1 MKKKNKLYTANKW
14 NKPLFAQGIDR
25 EHQNVFDGF
34 FSSTLDTSLSEPGLL
49 SGNSSGLDYHVPQL
63 FKPNVTMPTD
73 WSDGLQSKLAVQNS
87 QNLVNGFGTEA
98 AKNNPF
104 SSFKGSAGNKAAVG
118 QALTGIGLEMTGLIG
133 RSEKNPRG
141 LYDAMDPVHYLA
153 GGRESAVGNGLS
165 DAGVGLFKTSAM
177 SGNGLGMLAGAGL
190 KVIGGLTNAAFGVKW
205 NKDTIKG
212 IENHTNA
219 MRTNAEGVTG
229 ATTSDDFL
237 SRTANLSTAGLN
249 FNKGDIGKDGWFTN
263 KVGKKY
269 NALKSAQAAAQAYA
283 SHALTTG
290 AKNVDSNLDDSV
302 FTNFAAFGGPL
313 SITDN
318 NNNMGAID
326 YNFMSD
332 YLTSKNKS
340 AEAKNKIPTNIFG
353 SLASTPLFA
362 LGGGI
367 HIKKSHRG
375 LFTKEAKEHGMGV
388 QEFASHVLANK
399 DKYSPE
405 VVKRANFARNA
416 TKFALGGD
424 MQTNG
429 SDFSDGLQVIS
440 AGGSHESNPYDG
452 VQLGTD
458 SQGKPNLVEEGE
470 TIFDDYVF
478 SKRIKAD
485 NQTKKKFHVG
495 KNADISYADL
505 SKKLEKES
513 AERPNDAISQAGL
526 EKQMHDLADEQ
537 ERQKSEMQSKKAQEV
552 FASLPP
558 EQQRAIMQQVAME
571 EQQAQQ
577 QQMEQPTDEV
587 PQQAEQ
593 QSINEQMMQQ
603 PVEQPIAEEPQMN
616 ACGGKINKYDKGG
629 DMKKKIYN
637 ALGLYTDSDFNK
649 WAADKKVD
657 KITDWE
663 NILKNKQFIEALN
676 DANPVIADAI
686 TNGYDFGNYTP
697 SVNKR
702 YDLSGF
708 SKVLDDYKTS
718 KVPGN
723 TNGNY
728 AIDKN
733 FNYGKHKNIKELETD
748 PNYKAYTDYML
759 GVIDRAKGIRYKPNS
774 DDYSYKNIEWEDP
787 NKKLSEDDY
796 NALLTL
802 ADTANGTSINPN
814 GTPVALFSDS
824 DGYTSL
830 ADNAGDIFKKL
841 RYDGKA
847 GRFHLTPTLT
857 DRSNQVINKV
867 VNDDGSIEEIY
878 GNVPKDWTRTGN
890 YSWQDDKSDYTYNYY
905 KRPVVSTDGTDNN
918 GDNQEEITPRHKN
931 EKLRY
936 AGLFGPLVGLGMQAM
951 GIGKPDY
958 SRMDAAVEAASGSP
972 ALASYKTIGNYL
984 TYNPMDIWYE
994 KNRMDAN
1001 SRATDRAI
1009 LNNAS
1014 PIGTKMAGLLAN
1026 GYNSLIADGDL
1037 YRKALEYNDAK
1048 RQKVAEFN
1056 RGTDMYNADAF
1067 TKTSATNAE
1076 IANRQRQFRAQM
1088 QMDAARQRMAADAAW
1103 NQGIYGNVSGLF
1115 KGISDLGRENAQ
1127 HNMIADMAADG
1138 IFGVMTPKSNTGKR
1152 VVTTKKS
1159 CGGKIKR
1166 KRGLTV

>member
-14 NKPLFAQGIDR
+14 NQPLFAQGIDR
-25 EHQNVFDGF
+25 EHQNIFD
-34 FSSTLDTSLSEPGLL
+34 GLL
-49 SGNSSGLDYHVPQL
+49 SSSIQSIGTTSVLGNPTKIDLGKIGAMKTPSQGL
-63 FKPNVTMPTD
+63 
-73 WSDGLQSKLAVQNS
+73 GL
-87 QNLVNGFGTEA
+87 
-98 AKNNPF
+98 
-104 SSFKGSAGNKAAVG
+104 
-118 QALTGIGLEMTGLIG
+118 GIGNIAKSGIG
-133 RSEKNPRG
+133 
-141 LYDAMDPVHYLA
+141 AI
-153 GGRESAVGNGLS
+153 GGTVGAVGNKLISGGLS
-165 DAGVGLFKTSAM
+165 SGVG
-177 SGNGLGMLAGAGL
+177 NGIAN
-190 KVIGGLTNAAFGVKW
+190 IGGTVGGAISTINPVVGGIVSAASGIIGGGVNALFGTKVNQAKLNAANEGTNYLNSFNSNASSFDGIQGPNAVA
-205 NKDTIKG
+205 NVQSAYKG
-212 IENHTNA
+212 GLFRKGKARRQNA
-219 MRTNAEGVTG
+219 ALRAE
-229 ATTSDDFL
+229 
-237 SRTANLSTAGLN
+237 R
-249 FNKGDIGKDGWFTN
+249 
-263 KVGKKY
+263 
-269 NALKSAQAAAQAYA
+269 AQAESWANR
-283 SHALTTG
+283 S
-290 AKNVDSNLDDSV
+290 VDNNINNIADTQMDNLLA
-302 FTNFAAFGGPL
+302 NYAAFGGLLGGLP
-313 SITDN
+313 SQGT
-318 NNNMGAID
+318 GAID
-326 YNFMSD
+326 YSFISD
-332 YLTSKNKS
+332 YLVAKNKS
-340 AEAKNKIPTNIFG
+340 AEAKNKISTNVFG
-353 SLASTPLFA
+353 NLPVTPFSTFA

-375 LFTKEAKEHGMGV
+375 LFTKEAKEHGMEV

-416 TKFALGGD
+416 AEFALGGD

-429 SDFSDGLQVIS
+429 SDFSNGLMHID
-440 AGGSHESNPYDG
+440 AGLNHEENPYDG

-458 SQGKPNLVEEGE
+458 AQGKPNLVEEGE

-485 NQTKKKFHVG
+485 AQTKKRFHVG

-537 ERQKSEMQSKKAQEV
+537 ERQKTEMQTKEAQEV

-558 EQQRAIMQQVAME
+558 DQQRAIMQQVAME

-577 QQMEQPTDEV
+577 QQMEQPTEKA

-593 QSINEQMMQQ
+593 
-603 PVEQPIAEEPQMN
+603 PVTEKPQMN

-629 DMKKKIYN
+629 DMKQKFYN
-637 ALGLYTDSDFNK
+637 LLSPYVDGGIHTDSDFDK
-649 WAADKKVD
+649 WLLAQKLDR
-657 KITDWE
+657 ITDWD
-663 NILKNKQFIEALN
+663 NILSNKAFMNAVSAQNPALG
-676 DANPVIADAI
+676 DAI
-686 TNGYDFGNYTP
+686 SKGYDFGTYVPKANNKLTFDFTHGGWGKEDYDAWDGSTDAAWKEAVKKGLVKKGMNSEEIGKALSQTDAYRRGSDWLKADESNRLNYLQQILNSQDAP
-697 SVNKR
+697 QAARDYAAKYVDANGWLKDAKR
-702 YDLSGF
+702 
-708 SKVLDDYKTS
+708 DYQT
-718 KVPGN
+718 
-723 TNGNY
+723 
-728 AIDKN
+728 I
-733 FNYGKHKNIKELETD
+733 F
-748 PNYKAYTDYML
+748 
-759 GVIDRAKGIRYKPNS
+759 
-774 DDYSYKNIEWEDP
+774 EDP
-787 NKKLSEDDY
+787 N
-796 NALLTL
+796 
-802 ADTANGTSINPN
+802 GTGVRNTHPGTYWKTPN
-814 GTPVALFSDS
+814 E
-824 DGYTSL
+824 
-830 ADNAGDIFKKL
+830 IL
-841 RYDGKA
+841 RGKQT
-847 GRFHLTPTLT
+847 G
-857 DRSNQVINKV
+857 NYV

-878 GNVPKDWTRTGN
+878 GNVPKDWTSAGN

-905 KRPVVSTDGTDNN
+905 KRPVASTNATDNN
-918 GDNQEEITPRHKN
+918 GDDQEEIVPKHKN

-951 GIGKPDY
+951 GIGKPNY
-958 SRMDAAVEAASGSP
+958 SRMDAAVEAASGAP
-972 ALASYKTIGNYL
+972 ALASYKPIGNYL

-994 KNRMDAN
+994 QNRLDAN

-1014 PIGTKMAGLLAN
+1014 PIGTKMVGLLAN
-1026 GYNSLIADGDL
+1026 GYNSQIADGDL

-1076 IANRQRQFRAQM
+1076 IANRQRQFIAQM

-1166 KRGLTV
+1166 KRGLTF

>member
-14 NKPLFAQGIDR
+14 NQPLFAQGIDR
-25 EHQNVFDGF
+25 VHQNVFDG
-34 FSSTLDTSLSEPGLL
+34 LL
-49 SGNSSGLDYHVPQL
+49 SSSIQNIGTTSVLGNPTKIDVGKIKAMPTPSQGLGLGIGNIAKSGIGAVGGAVGTIGNKLISGGLSSGAGNAISNIGGTIGSAVSAINPVVGGIVSAASGIIGGGVNAL
-63 FKPNVTMPTD
+63 FGMKTDQKKLNAANEGTNYLNNFTSNASSFDGIQGPNAV
-73 WSDGLQSKLAVQNS
+73 ANVQN
-87 QNLVNGFGTEA
+87 A
-98 AKNNPF
+98 Y
-104 SSFKGSAGNKAAVG
+104 KG
-118 QALTGIGLEMTGLIG
+118 
-133 RSEKNPRG
+133 
-141 LYDAMDPVHYLA
+141 
-153 GGRESAVGNGLS
+153 
-165 DAGVGLFKTSAM
+165 GLFRKGKARR
-177 SGNGLGMLAGAGL
+177 
-190 KVIGGLTNAAFGVKW
+190 KNAALRADRTLAESWANRSVD
-205 NKDTIKG
+205 NNIDNIADTQMD
-212 IENHTNA
+212 N
-219 MRTNAEGVTG
+219 
-229 ATTSDDFL
+229 L
-237 SRTANLSTAGLN
+237 LAN
-249 FNKGDIGKDGWFTN
+249 
-263 KVGKKY
+263 Y
-269 NALKSAQAAAQAYA
+269 
-283 SHALTTG
+283 
-290 AKNVDSNLDDSV
+290 
-302 FTNFAAFGGPL
+302 AAFGGPL
-313 SITDN
+313 GGLPSLGT
-318 NNNMGAID
+318 GAID
-326 YNFMSD
+326 YGFMSD
-332 YLTSKNKS
+332 YLVAKNKS
-340 AEAKNKIPTNIFG
+340 AEAKNKISTNVFG
-353 SLASTPLFA
+353 NLPVTPLSTFA

-375 LFTKEAKEHGMGV
+375 LFTKEAKEYGMGV

-429 SDFSDGLQVIS
+429 SDFSNGLLHID
-440 AGGSHESNPYDG
+440 AGGSHESSPYDG
-452 VQLGTD
+452 VQLGID
-458 SQGKPNLVEEGE
+458 AQGKPNLVEEGE

-485 NQTKKKFHVG
+485 AQTKKKFHVG
-495 KNADISYADL
+495 KNANISYADL

-593 QSINEQMMQQ
+593 QSANEQMMQQ
-603 PVEQPIAEEPQMN
+603 PVEQPIEEEPQVN

-629 DMKKKIYN
+629 DMKKKIYS
-637 ALGLYTDSDFNK
+637 ALGLHTDSDFDK
-649 WAADKKVD
+649 WAYDKKVD
-657 KITDWE
+657 SITDWE
-663 NILKNKQFIEALN
+663 NILKNKQFMDALSGV
-676 DANPVIADAI
+676 NPVLSDAI
-686 TNGYDFGNYTP
+686 SRGYDFGTYVPKTNNELTFDFTHGGWGKEDYDAWNGSTDAAWKEAVKKGLVKKGMNSEEIGKALSQTDAYRRGSDWLKANENNRLLYLQQILNSQDAP
-697 SVNKR
+697 LAARDYAAKYVNANGWVKDAKR
-702 YDLSGF
+702 
-708 SKVLDDYKTS
+708 DYQT
-718 KVPGN
+718 
-723 TNGNY
+723 
-728 AIDKN
+728 I
-733 FNYGKHKNIKELETD
+733 F
-748 PNYKAYTDYML
+748 
-759 GVIDRAKGIRYKPNS
+759 
-774 DDYSYKNIEWEDP
+774 EDP
-787 NKKLSEDDY
+787 N
-796 NALLTL
+796 
-802 ADTANGTSINPN
+802 GTGVRNTHPGTYWKTPN
-814 GTPVALFSDS
+814 E
-824 DGYTSL
+824 
-830 ADNAGDIFKKL
+830 IL
-841 RYDGKA
+841 RSKQTGNY
-847 GRFHLTPTLT
+847 
-857 DRSNQVINKV
+857 V

-878 GNVPKDWTRTGN
+878 GNVPKDWTSAGN

-905 KRPVVSTDGTDNN
+905 KRPIASTNTTDGNESN
-918 GDNQEEITPRHKN
+918 LEEIVPKHKN

-958 SRMDAAVEAASGSP
+958 SRMDVAVEAASGAP
-972 ALASYKTIGNYL
+972 ALASYKPIGNYL

-994 KNRMDAN
+994 QNRMDAN

-1026 GYNSLIADGDL
+1026 GYNSQIADGDL

-1127 HNMIADMAADG
+1127 HNMIADMTADG

-1166 KRGLTV
+1166 KRGLTF

>member
-14 NKPLFAQGIDR
+14 NQPLFVDNVFAAGGGIDIKGIGGSILNNPAKIDLGKIGTMKTPS
-25 EHQNVFDGF
+25 Q
-34 FSSTLDTSLSEPGLL
+34 GLEL
-49 SGNSSGLDYHVPQL
+49 GIKNI
-63 FKPNVTMPTD
+63 
-73 WSDGLQSKLAVQNS
+73 
-87 QNLVNGFGTEA
+87 
-98 AKNNPF
+98 AKN
-104 SSFKGSAGNKAAVG
+104 
-118 QALTGIGLEMTGLIG
+118 GIGAIGGTVGTIGNNLISGGLNSG
-133 RSEKNPRG
+133 
-141 LYDAMDPVHYLA
+141 
-153 GGRESAVGNGLS
+153 VGNGIANIGGTIGS
-165 DAGVGLFKTSAM
+165 AVSTINPVVGGIVSAASGIIGGGVNALFGTKVNKAKLNAANEGTNYLNSFNSNASSFGEIQGPNAVAKVQNAYKGGLFRKGKARR
-177 SGNGLGMLAGAGL
+177 
-190 KVIGGLTNAAFGVKW
+190 KNAALRAERATAESWANRSVD
-205 NKDTIKG
+205 NNIDNIADTQMD
-212 IENHTNA
+212 N
-219 MRTNAEGVTG
+219 
-229 ATTSDDFL
+229 L
-237 SRTANLSTAGLN
+237 LAN
-249 FNKGDIGKDGWFTN
+249 
-263 KVGKKY
+263 Y
-269 NALKSAQAAAQAYA
+269 
-283 SHALTTG
+283 
-290 AKNVDSNLDDSV
+290 
-302 FTNFAAFGGPL
+302 AAFGGPL
-313 SITDN
+313 GGLPSLGT
-318 NNNMGAID
+318 GAID
-326 YNFMSD
+326 YGFMSD
-332 YLTSKNKS
+332 YLVAKNKS
-340 AEAKNKIPTNIFG
+340 AEAKNKISTNIFG
-353 SLASTPLFA
+353 NLPVTPLSTFA

-429 SDFSDGLQVIS
+429 SDFSNGLMHID
-440 AGGSHESNPYDG
+440 AGGSHESSPHDG
-452 VQLGTD
+452 VQLGID
-458 SQGKPNLVEEGE
+458 AKGKPNLVEEGE

-485 NQTKKKFHVG
+485 AQTKKKFHIG

-571 EQQAQQ
+571 EQQAKQQ
-577 QQMEQPTDEV
+577 SAEQPVEQQEV
-587 PQQAEQ
+587 NPQQEEQ
-593 QSINEQMMQQ
+593 QSVNEQMMQQ

-637 ALGLYTDSDFNK
+637 ALGLYTDSDFDK
-649 WAADKKVD
+649 WAYDKKVD
-657 KITDWE
+657 RITDWE
-663 NILKNKQFIEALN
+663 NILNNKQFMDALN
-676 DANPVIADAI
+676 SVNPVLSDAI
-686 TNGYDFGNYTP
+686 SRGYDFGTYVPKTNNKLTFDFTHGGWGKEDYDAWNGSTDAAWKEAVKKGLVEKGMNSEEIGKALSQTDAYKRGSDWLKADENNRLFYLQQILNSQDAP
-697 SVNKR
+697 QAARDYAAKYVNANGWVKDAKR
-702 YDLSGF
+702 
-708 SKVLDDYKTS
+708 DYQT
-718 KVPGN
+718 
-723 TNGNY
+723 
-728 AIDKN
+728 I
-733 FNYGKHKNIKELETD
+733 F
-748 PNYKAYTDYML
+748 
-759 GVIDRAKGIRYKPNS
+759 
-774 DDYSYKNIEWEDP
+774 EDP
-787 NKKLSEDDY
+787 N
-796 NALLTL
+796 
-802 ADTANGTSINPN
+802 GTGVRNTHPGTYWKTPN
-814 GTPVALFSDS
+814 E
-824 DGYTSL
+824 
-830 ADNAGDIFKKL
+830 IL
-841 RYDGKA
+841 RDKQTGNY
-847 GRFHLTPTLT
+847 
-857 DRSNQVINKV
+857 V

-878 GNVPKDWTRTGN
+878 GNVPKDWTSAGN
-890 YSWQDDKSDYTYNYY
+890 YSWQDAKSDYTYNYY
-905 KRPVVSTDGTDNN
+905 KRPIASTNDTDDN
-918 GDNQEEITPRHKN
+918 GSNKEEIVPKHKN

-958 SRMDAAVEAASGSP
+958 SRMDAAVETASGSP
-972 ALASYKTIGNYL
+972 ALASYKPIGNYL

-994 KNRMDAN
+994 QNRMDAN

-1026 GYNSLIADGDL
+1026 GYNSQIADGDL

-1048 RQKVAEFN
+1048 RQKVTEFN

-1166 KRGLTV
+1166 KRGLTF

>member
-1 MKKKNKLYTANKW
+1 MKKKNKLYIVNKW
-14 NKPLFAQGIDR
+14 NQPLFAQGIDR
-25 EHQNVFDGF
+25 EHQNIFDGM
-34 FSSTLDTSLSEPGLL
+34 FSSTLNTPLSNQGLL
-49 SGNSSGLDYHVPQL
+49 SGNSSGLNYQVPQL
-63 FKPNVTMPTD
+63 SQPNISMPTD
-73 WSDGLQSKLAVQNS
+73 WSNTAQRNAAVTNSK
-87 QNLVNGFGTEA
+87 NLVNGFGAEA

-104 SSFKGSAGNKAAVG
+104 KQFVKPNLSSLAK
-118 QALTGIGLEMTGLIG
+118 TGIGVGGSIVGALGNKLISGGLSSGAGNAISSIG
-133 RSEKNPRG
+133 G
-141 LYDAMDPVHYLA
+141 TV
-153 GGRESAVGNGLS
+153 GGALSAVNPVVGGIVSAASGIIGGGINALFGTKTDQKKLNAANEGTNYLNS
-165 DAGVGLFKTSAM
+165 FISNASSFDEIQGPNTVANVQNAYKGGLFRKGKTRR
-177 SGNGLGMLAGAGL
+177 
-190 KVIGGLTNAAFGVKW
+190 KNAALRAERAEAESWANRSV
-205 NKDTIKG
+205 NNNINNIADTQMD
-212 IENHTNA
+212 N
-219 MRTNAEGVTG
+219 
-229 ATTSDDFL
+229 L
-237 SRTANLSTAGLN
+237 LAN
-249 FNKGDIGKDGWFTN
+249 
-263 KVGKKY
+263 Y
-269 NALKSAQAAAQAYA
+269 
-283 SHALTTG
+283 
-290 AKNVDSNLDDSV
+290 
-302 FTNFAAFGGPL
+302 AAFGGPL
-313 SITDN
+313 GGLPSQDT
-318 NNNMGAID
+318 GAID
-326 YNFMSD
+326 YGFMSD
-332 YLTSKNKS
+332 YLVAKNKS
-340 AEAKNKIPTNIFG
+340 AEAKNKISTNVFG
-353 SLASTPLFA
+353 NLPITPLSTFA
-362 LGGGI
+362 LGGDI
-367 HIKKSHRG
+367 HIKESHRG

-429 SDFSDGLQVIS
+429 SDFSNGLLHID
-440 AGGSHESNPYDG
+440 AGGSHESSPYDG
-452 VQLGTD
+452 VQLGID
-458 SQGKPNLVEEGE
+458 AQGKPNLVEEGE

-485 NQTKKKFHVG
+485 AQTKKKFHVG
-495 KNADISYADL
+495 KNTDISYADL

-513 AERPNDAISQAGL
+513 AERPNDAISQTGL

-552 FASLPP
+552 FSSLPP

-571 EQQAQQ
+571 EQQEQQ
-577 QQMEQPTDEV
+577 QQMEQPTEEI

-593 QSINEQMMQQ
+593 QSANEQMMQQ
-603 PVEQPIAEEPQMN
+603 PVEQPIVEEPQMN

-629 DMKKKIYN
+629 DMKKKLYN
-637 ALGLYTDSDFNK
+637 ALGLYTDSDFDK
-649 WAADKKVD
+649 WAVDKKVD

-663 NILKNKQFIEALN
+663 NILKNKQFIDALN
-676 DANPVIADAI
+676 GVNPAIADAI
-686 TNGYDFGNYTP
+686 TNGYDFGNYIP

-708 SKVLDDYKTS
+708 SKVLDDYKAS

-759 GVIDRAKGIRYKPNS
+759 GVIDRAKGIRYKSNS

-824 DGYTSL
+824 DGYISL
-830 ADNAGDIFKKL
+830 VDNAGDIFKKL

-878 GNVPKDWTRTGN
+878 GNAPKDWTRTGN

-905 KRPVVSTDGTDNN
+905 KRPIASTNGTDNN
-918 GDNQEEITPRHKN
+918 EDNQEEITPKHKN

-972 ALASYKTIGNYL
+972 ALASYKPIGNYL
-984 TYNPMDIWYE
+984 TYTPMDIWYE
-994 KNRMDAN
+994 QNRMDAN

-1026 GYNSLIADGDL
+1026 GYNSQIADGDL

-1159 CGGKIKR
+1159 CGGKIKK
-1166 KRGLTV
+1166 KRGLTF

>member
-14 NKPLFAQGIDR
+14 NQPLFAQGIDR
-25 EHQNVFDGF
+25 EHQNIFD
-34 FSSTLDTSLSEPGLL
+34 GLL
-49 SGNSSGLDYHVPQL
+49 SSNMQNIGTTSVLGNPTKIDLGAISSMKLPSQSLGLG
-63 FKPNVTMPTD
+63 K
-73 WSDGLQSKLAVQNS
+73 KLI
-87 QNLVNGFGTEA
+87 LG
-98 AKNNPF
+98 AKDVAK
-104 SSFKGSAGNKAAVG
+104 SGAGAIGGVVGSIGNKAISG
-118 QALTGIGLEMTGLIG
+118 
-133 RSEKNPRG
+133 
-141 LYDAMDPVHYLA
+141 
-153 GGRESAVGNGLS
+153 GLS
-165 DAGVGLFKTSAM
+165 SGAGNVISNVGGTLGSAISTINPVVGGIVSAASGIIGGGVNALFGTKVNQAKLNAANESTNYLNSFKSNASSFDEIQGPNAVAKVQNAYKGGLFRKGKARRQ
-177 SGNGLGMLAGAGL
+177 
-190 KVIGGLTNAAFGVKW
+190 NAALRAERAQSVSW
-205 NKDTIKG
+205 ANRSVNNNINNIADTQMD
-212 IENHTNA
+212 N
-219 MRTNAEGVTG
+219 
-229 ATTSDDFL
+229 L
-237 SRTANLSTAGLN
+237 LAN
-249 FNKGDIGKDGWFTN
+249 
-263 KVGKKY
+263 Y
-269 NALKSAQAAAQAYA
+269 
-283 SHALTTG
+283 
-290 AKNVDSNLDDSV
+290 
-302 FTNFAAFGGPL
+302 AAFGGPL
-313 SITDN
+313 GGLPSQGT
-318 NNNMGAID
+318 GAID

-332 YLTSKNKS
+332 YLVAKNKS
-340 AEAKNKIPTNIFG
+340 AEAKNKISTNVFG
-353 SLASTPLFA
+353 NLPVTPLSTFA

-405 VVKRANFARNA
+405 VVKRANFARNS

-429 SDFSDGLQVIS
+429 SDFSNGLMHID
-440 AGGSHESNPYDG
+440 AGLSHEENPYDG

-485 NQTKKKFHVG
+485 AQTKKRFHVG

-513 AERPNDAISQAGL
+513 TERPNDAISQAGL

-537 ERQKSEMQSKKAQEV
+537 ERQKSEMQAKEAQEV

-558 EQQRAIMQQVAME
+558 DQQRAIMQQIAME

-577 QQMEQPTDEV
+577 QQMEQPTEEV

-593 QSINEQMMQQ
+593 QITNEQMVQQ
-603 PVEQPIAEEPQMN
+603 PVEQTTEEPQMN

-629 DMKKKIYN
+629 DMKQKFYN
-637 ALGLYTDSDFNK
+637 LLSPYVDGGIHTDSDFDK
-649 WAADKKVD
+649 WLLAQKLDR
-657 KITDWE
+657 ITDWD
-663 NILKNKQFIEALN
+663 NILSNKAFMDAVSAQNPALG
-676 DANPVIADAI
+676 DAI
-686 TNGYDFGNYTP
+686 SKGYDFGTYIP
-697 SVNKR
+697 SVNKK

-708 SKVLDDYKTS
+708 SRVLDDYKAS

-733 FNYGKHKNIKELETD
+733 FNYGKHKNIKELEAD

-759 GVIDRAKGIRYKPNS
+759 GVIDRAKGIRYKSNS
-774 DDYSYKNIEWEDP
+774 DDYSYKNIKWEDP

-802 ADTANGTSINPN
+802 ADTANGTSVNPD
-814 GTPVALFSDS
+814 GTPVALFNVSD
-824 DGYTSL
+824 DYTSL
-830 ADNAGDIFKKL
+830 VDNAGDIFKKL

-857 DRSNQVINKV
+857 DRRKQVINKV
-867 VNDDGSIEEIY
+867 VDAN
-878 GNVPKDWTRTGN
+878 GNVETIIGDVPKDWTSAGN

-905 KRPVVSTDGTDNN
+905 KRPVISTDGTDNN
-918 GDNQEEITPRHKN
+918 GDNQEEIVPKHKN

-936 AGLFGPLVGLGMQAM
+936 AGLLGPLVGLGMQAM
-951 GIGKPDY
+951 GIGKPNY
-958 SRMDAAVEAASGSP
+958 SRMDAAVEAASGAP
-972 ALASYKTIGNYL
+972 ALASYKPIGNYL

-994 KNRMDAN
+994 QNRMDAN

-1009 LNNAS
+1009 LNNTS

-1026 GYNSLIADGDL
+1026 GYNSQIADGDL
-1037 YRKALEYNDAK
+1037 YRKALEYNDVK

-1103 NQGIYGNVSGLF
+1103 NQGIYGNVSSLF

-1138 IFGVMTPKSNTGKR
+1138 IFGVMTPKSNTGRK

-1166 KRGLTV
+1166 KRGLTF

>member
-14 NKPLFAQGIDR
+14 NQPLFAQGVDR
-25 EHQNVFDGF
+25 EHQNIFD
-34 FSSTLDTSLSEPGLL
+34 GLL
-49 SGNSSGLDYHVPQL
+49 SSNIQNIGTTSVLGNPTKIDLGKIGAMKTPSQDLGLGIKNIAKSGIGVAGGAVGTLGNKLISGGLSSG
-63 FKPNVTMPTD
+63 
-73 WSDGLQSKLAVQNS
+73 
-87 QNLVNGFGTEA
+87 
-98 AKNNPF
+98 
-104 SSFKGSAGNKAAVG
+104 AGNAISSIGGTVG
-118 QALTGIGLEMTGLIG
+118 GAL
-133 RSEKNPRG
+133 
-141 LYDAMDPVHYLA
+141 
-153 GGRESAVGNGLS
+153 SAVNPV
-165 DAGVGLFKTSAM
+165 VGGIVSAA
-177 SGNGLGMLAGAGL
+177 SGI
-190 KVIGGLTNAAFGVKW
+190 VGGLTNRAFGSKLNQEKISEVNNS
-205 NKDTIKG
+205 NKALNTLSVDNSSADSILNQWG
-212 IENHTNA
+212 
-219 MRTNAEGVTG
+219 
-229 ATTSDDFL
+229 SQDFGKDF
-237 SRTANLSTAGLN
+237 SKS
-249 FNKGDIGKDGWFTN
+249 DIGKDGWFSN
-263 KVGKKY
+263 KAKKKY
-269 NALKSAQAAAQAYA
+269 RELQKQQDIARNR
-283 SHALTTG
+283 ALTSYDNAIDAADTQ
-290 AKNVDSNLDDSV
+290 ADLNVLANY
-302 FTNFAAFGGPL
+302 AAFGGPL
-313 SITDN
+313 GGLPSQGT
-318 NNNMGAID
+318 GVID
-326 YNFMSD
+326 YGFMSD
-332 YLTSKNKS
+332 YLVAKNKS
-340 AEAKNKIPTNIFG
+340 AEAKNKIPTNVFG
-353 SLASTPLFA
+353 NLPVTPLSTFA

-405 VVKRANFARNA
+405 VVKRANFARNS

-424 MQTNG
+424 IQTNG

-458 SQGKPNLVEEGE
+458 AQGKPNLVEEGE

-485 NQTKKKFHVG
+485 AQTKKKFHVG

-513 AERPNDAISQAGL
+513 AERPNDAISSAGL

-537 ERQKSEMQSKKAQEV
+537 ERQKSEIQSKKAQEV

-577 QQMEQPTDEV
+577 QQQEQPIEEV

-593 QSINEQMMQQ
+593 QSVNEQMMQQ
-603 PVEQPIAEEPQMN
+603 PVEQPIEEEPQVN

-637 ALGLYTDSDFNK
+637 ALGLYTDSDFDK
-649 WAADKKVD
+649 WAYDKKVD
-657 KITDWE
+657 RITDWE
-663 NILKNKQFIEALN
+663 NILKNKQFMDALSGV
-676 DANPVIADAI
+676 NPVLSDAI
-686 TNGYDFGNYTP
+686 SRGYDFGTYVPKVNNELTFDFTHGGWGKEDYDAWNGSTDAAWKEAVKKGLVKKGMNSEEIGKALSQTDAYKRGSDWLKADEGNRLNYLQQILNSQDAP
-697 SVNKR
+697 QAARDYAARYVDANGWLKDVKR
-702 YDLSGF
+702 
-708 SKVLDDYKTS
+708 DYQT
-718 KVPGN
+718 
-723 TNGNY
+723 
-728 AIDKN
+728 I
-733 FNYGKHKNIKELETD
+733 F
-748 PNYKAYTDYML
+748 
-759 GVIDRAKGIRYKPNS
+759 
-774 DDYSYKNIEWEDP
+774 EDP
-787 NKKLSEDDY
+787 N
-796 NALLTL
+796 
-802 ADTANGTSINPN
+802 GTGVRNTHPGTYWKTPN
-814 GTPVALFSDS
+814 E
-824 DGYTSL
+824 
-830 ADNAGDIFKKL
+830 IL
-841 RYDGKA
+841 RGKQT
-847 GRFHLTPTLT
+847 G
-857 DRSNQVINKV
+857 NYV
-867 VNDDGSIEEIY
+867 VNDDGGIEEIY
-878 GNVPKDWTRTGN
+878 GNVPKDWTSAGN

-905 KRPVVSTDGTDNN
+905 KRPIASTNTTDDNGSNKEEVV
-918 GDNQEEITPRHKN
+918 PKHKN

-958 SRMDAAVEAASGSP
+958 SRMDAAVETASGSP
-972 ALASYKTIGNYL
+972 ALASYKPIGNYL

-994 KNRMDAN
+994 QNRMDAN

-1026 GYNSLIADGDL
+1026 SYNSQIADGDL

-1056 RGTDMYNADAF
+1056 RGTDIYNADAF

-1159 CGGKIKR
+1159 RGGKIKR
-1166 KRGLTV
+1166 KIGLTF

>member
-1 MKKKNKLYTANKW
+1 MKKKNRLYTANKW
-14 NKPLFAQGIDR
+14 NQPLFVDNVFAEGGGIDINGIGGSFVNPAKIDLK
-25 EHQNVFDGF
+25 EIGKMKTPSQ
-34 FSSTLDTSLSEPGLL
+34 GLGL
-49 SGNSSGLDYHVPQL
+49 GIGNIAKSGIGI
-63 FKPNVTMPTD
+63 
-73 WSDGLQSKLAVQNS
+73 
-87 QNLVNGFGTEA
+87 
-98 AKNNPF
+98 
-104 SSFKGSAGNKAAVG
+104 AGNAVG
-118 QALTGIGLEMTGLIG
+118 
-133 RSEKNPRG
+133 
-141 LYDAMDPVHYLA
+141 
-153 GGRESAVGNGLS
+153 AVGNKLISGGLNS
-165 DAGVGLFKTSAM
+165 SVGNGIANIGSAIGGAVSTINPVVGGIVSAASGIIGGGINALFGTKVNQAKLNAANEGTNYLNSFKSNASSFDEIQGPNAVTKVQNAYKGGLFRKGKARRQ
-177 SGNGLGMLAGAGL
+177 
-190 KVIGGLTNAAFGVKW
+190 NAAL
-205 NKDTIKG
+205 
-212 IENHTNA
+212 
-219 MRTNAEGVTG
+219 RAE
-229 ATTSDDFL
+229 
-237 SRTANLSTAGLN
+237 R
-249 FNKGDIGKDGWFTN
+249 
-263 KVGKKY
+263 
-269 NALKSAQAAAQAYA
+269 AQAVSLADR
-283 SHALTTG
+283 S
-290 AKNVDSNLDDSV
+290 VDNNINNIADTQMDNLLA
-302 FTNFAAFGGPL
+302 NYAAFGGPL
-313 SITDN
+313 GGLPSQGT
-318 NNNMGAID
+318 GAIN

-332 YLTSKNKS
+332 YLVAKNKS
-340 AEAKNKIPTNIFG
+340 AEVKNKIPTNVFG
-353 SLASTPLFA
+353 NLPVTPFSTFA

-424 MQTNG
+424 IQTNG
-429 SDFSDGLQVIS
+429 SDFSNGLMHID
-440 AGGSHESNPYDG
+440 AGGSHESSPYDG

-458 SQGKPNLVEEGE
+458 TQGKPNLVEEGE

-485 NQTKKKFHVG
+485 AQTKKKFHVG

-526 EKQMHDLADEQ
+526 EKQMRNLADEQ
-537 ERQKSEMQSKKAQEV
+537 ERQKSEMQTKEAQEV

-558 EQQRAIMQQVAME
+558 EQQRAIMQQIAME

-577 QQMEQPTDEV
+577 AAEQPVEQQEV
-587 PQQAEQ
+587 NPQQTEQ
-593 QSINEQMMQQ
+593 QSVNEQMMQQ
-603 PVEQPIAEEPQMN
+603 PVEQPIAEETQMN
-616 ACGGKINKYDKGG
+616 AHGGKINKYDKGG

-637 ALGLYTDSDFNK
+637 ALGLYTDSDFDK
-649 WAADKKVD
+649 WAYDKKVD
-657 KITDWE
+657 RITDWE
-663 NILKNKQFIEALN
+663 NILKNKQFMNALSGV
-676 DANPVIADAI
+676 NPILYDAI
-686 TNGYDFGNYTP
+686 SKGYDFGTYVP
-697 SVNKR
+697 KASNKLTFDFTHGGWGKEDYDAWNGSTDAAWKEAVKKGLVKKGMNSEEIGKALSQTDAYKRGSDWLKADENNRLTYLQQILNSQDAPQAARDYAAR
-702 YDLSGF
+702 YVDANGWL
-708 SKVLDDYKTS
+708 KDAKRDYQT
-718 KVPGN
+718 
-723 TNGNY
+723 
-728 AIDKN
+728 I
-733 FNYGKHKNIKELETD
+733 F
-748 PNYKAYTDYML
+748 
-759 GVIDRAKGIRYKPNS
+759 
-774 DDYSYKNIEWEDP
+774 EDP
-787 NKKLSEDDY
+787 N
-796 NALLTL
+796 
-802 ADTANGTSINPN
+802 GTGVRNTHPGTYWKTPN
-814 GTPVALFSDS
+814 E
-824 DGYTSL
+824 
-830 ADNAGDIFKKL
+830 IL
-841 RYDGKA
+841 RGKQT
-847 GRFHLTPTLT
+847 G
-857 DRSNQVINKV
+857 NYV

-878 GNVPKDWTRTGN
+878 GNVPKDWTSAGN
-890 YSWQDDKSDYTYNYY
+890 YSWQDDRSDYTYNYY
-905 KRPVVSTDGTDNN
+905 KRPVASTDVTDNN
-918 GDNQEEITPRHKN
+918 GDNQEEIVPKHKN

-958 SRMDAAVEAASGSP
+958 SRMDAAVEAASGAP
-972 ALASYKTIGNYL
+972 ALASYKPIGNYL

-994 KNRMDAN
+994 QNRMDAN

-1026 GYNSLIADGDL
+1026 GYNSQIADGDL

-1138 IFGVMTPKSNTGKR
+1138 IFGVMTPKSNTGRK

-1166 KRGLTV
+1166 KRGLTF

>member
-14 NKPLFAQGIDR
+14 NQPLFAKGIDR
-25 EHQNVFDGF
+25 EHQNVFDG
-34 FSSTLDTSLSEPGLL
+34 LL
-49 SGNSSGLDYHVPQL
+49 SSSMQNIGTTSVLGNPTKIDLGKISAMKIPSQGLGLGKNIAKSGIGVIGGAVGTIGNKLISGGLSSG
-63 FKPNVTMPTD
+63 
-73 WSDGLQSKLAVQNS
+73 
-87 QNLVNGFGTEA
+87 
-98 AKNNPF
+98 
-104 SSFKGSAGNKAAVG
+104 AGNAISSIGGTVG
-118 QALTGIGLEMTGLIG
+118 GAL
-133 RSEKNPRG
+133 
-141 LYDAMDPVHYLA
+141 
-153 GGRESAVGNGLS
+153 SAVNPV
-165 DAGVGLFKTSAM
+165 VGGIVSAA
-177 SGNGLGMLAGAGL
+177 SGI
-190 KVIGGLTNAAFGVKW
+190 VGGLTNRAFGSKLNQEKISEVNNS
-205 NKDTIKG
+205 NKVLNTLSVDNSSTDSIMNQWG
-212 IENHTNA
+212 
-219 MRTNAEGVTG
+219 
-229 ATTSDDFL
+229 SQDFGKDF
-237 SRTANLSTAGLN
+237 SKS
-249 FNKGDIGKDGWFTN
+249 DIGKDGWFSN
-263 KVGKKY
+263 KAKKKY
-269 NALKSAQAAAQAYA
+269 RELQKQQDIARIRALTSYDNAIDAADTQADLNALA
-283 SHALTTG
+283 
-290 AKNVDSNLDDSV
+290 
-302 FTNFAAFGGPL
+302 NFAAFGGSLGGLPSL
-313 SITDN
+313 ST
-318 NNNMGAID
+318 GAID
-326 YNFMSD
+326 YGFMSD
-332 YLTSKNKS
+332 YLVAKNKS
-340 AEAKNKIPTNIFG
+340 AEAKNKISTNVFG
-353 SLASTPLFA
+353 NLPVTPLSTFA

-440 AGGSHESNPYDG
+440 AGGSHENNPYDG
-452 VQLGTD
+452 VQLGID
-458 SQGKPNLVEEGE
+458 AQGKPNLVEEGE

-485 NQTKKKFHVG
+485 AKTRKKFHVG

-505 SKKLEKES
+505 SKNLEKES

-537 ERQKSEMQSKKAQEV
+537 ERQKSEMQSKKAQEI

-577 QQMEQPTDEV
+577 QQMEQPTEEV

-593 QSINEQMMQQ
+593 QSVNEQMMQQ
-603 PVEQPIAEEPQMN
+603 PVEQPMAEESQMN

-637 ALGLYTDSDFNK
+637 ALGLYTDSDFDK
-649 WAADKKVD
+649 WAADKKVN

-663 NILKNKQFIEALN
+663 NILKNKQFIDALN
-676 DANPVIADAI
+676 GVNPAIADAI

-697 SVNKR
+697 SINKR

-708 SKVLDDYKTS
+708 SKVLDDYKAS

-733 FNYGKHKNIKELETD
+733 FNYGKHKNIKELEID

-759 GVIDRAKGIRYKPNS
+759 GVINRAKGIRYKSNS

-802 ADTANGTSINPN
+802 ADTANGTSTNPD

-878 GNVPKDWTRTGN
+878 GNVPKDWTSAGN
-890 YSWQDDKSDYTYNYY
+890 YSWQDDKSNYTYNYY
-905 KRPVVSTDGTDNN
+905 KRPVVSTDGTGINE
-918 GDNQEEITPRHKN
+918 DNQEEITPKHKN

-958 SRMDAAVEAASGSP
+958 SRIDAAVEAASGSP

-994 KNRMDAN
+994 QNRMDAN

-1026 GYNSLIADGDL
+1026 GYNSQIADGDL

-1138 IFGVMTPKSNTGKR
+1138 IFGVMTPRSNTGKR

-1166 KRGLTV
+1166 KRGLTF

>member
-1 MKKKNKLYTANKW
+1 MKKKNKLYTVNKW
-14 NKPLFAQGIDR
+14 NQPLFVDNVFADGGGIDIQGI
-25 EHQNVFDGF
+25 GG
-34 FSSTLDTSLSEPGLL
+34 SIL
-49 SGNSSGLDYHVPQL
+49 GN
-63 FKPNVTMPTD
+63 PT
-73 WSDGLQSKLAVQNS
+73 K
-87 QNLVNGFGTEA
+87 
-98 AKNNPF
+98 
-104 SSFKGSAGNKAAVG
+104 
-118 QALTGIGLEMTGLIG
+118 I
-133 RSEKNPRG
+133 
-141 LYDAMDPVHYLA
+141 
-153 GGRESAVGNGLS
+153 
-165 DAGVGLFKTSAM
+165 
-177 SGNGLGMLAGAGL
+177 
-190 KVIGGLTNAAFGVKW
+190 
-205 NKDTIKG
+205 
-212 IENHTNA
+212 
-219 MRTNAEGVTG
+219 
-229 ATTSDDFL
+229 
-237 SRTANLSTAGLN
+237 
-249 FNKGDIGKDGWFTN
+249 DIGKINAMKTPSQGLGLGIRNIAKSGIGAIGSD
-263 KVGKKY
+263 VGTIGSKLISGGLSSGAGNAISNIGGTVGGAISTINPVVGGIVSAASGIIGGGI
-269 NALKSAQAAAQAYA
+269 NALFGMKTDQKKLNAANEGTNYLNNFTSNASSFDEIQGPNAVAGVQNAYKGGLFRKGKA
-283 SHALTTG
+283 RRKNAALRAERTT
-290 AKNVDSNLDDSV
+290 AESWANRSVDNNIDNIADTQMDNLLA
-302 FTNFAAFGGPL
+302 NYAAFGGPL
-313 SITDN
+313 GGLQGT
-318 NNNMGAID
+318 GAID
-326 YNFMSD
+326 YGFMSD
-332 YLTSKNKS
+332 YLVAKNKS
-340 AEAKNKIPTNIFG
+340 AEAKNKISTNVFG
-353 SLASTPLFA
+353 NLPVTPLSTFA

-429 SDFSDGLQVIS
+429 SDFSNGLMHIN
-440 AGGSHESNPYDG
+440 AGLGHEDNPYDG

-458 SQGKPNLVEEGE
+458 AQGKPNLVEEGE

-485 NQTKKKFHVG
+485 AKTKKKFHIG
-495 KNADISYADL
+495 KNTDISYADL

-537 ERQKSEMQSKKAQEV
+537 ERQKSEIQSKKAQEV

-571 EQQAQQ
+571 EQQEQQ

-593 QSINEQMMQQ
+593 QSANEQMMQQ
-603 PVEQPIAEEPQMN
+603 PVEQPIAEEPQVN
-616 ACGGKINKYDKGG
+616 AYGGKINKYDKGG

-637 ALGLYTDSDFNK
+637 ALGLHTDSDFDK
-649 WAADKKVD
+649 WALEQKVNR
-657 KITDWE
+657 ITDWE
-663 NILKNKQFIEALN
+663 NILKNKQFMDALSGV
-676 DANPVIADAI
+676 NPVLSDAI
-686 TNGYDFGNYTP
+686 SRGYDFGTYVPKANNKLTFDFTHGGWGKEDYDAWNGSTDAAWKEAVKKGLVKKGMNSEEIGKALSQTDAYKRGSDWLKADENNRLNYLQQILNSQDAP
-697 SVNKR
+697 QAARDYAAKYVDANGWLKDAKR
-702 YDLSGF
+702 
-708 SKVLDDYKTS
+708 DYQT
-718 KVPGN
+718 
-723 TNGNY
+723 
-728 AIDKN
+728 I
-733 FNYGKHKNIKELETD
+733 F
-748 PNYKAYTDYML
+748 
-759 GVIDRAKGIRYKPNS
+759 
-774 DDYSYKNIEWEDP
+774 EDP
-787 NKKLSEDDY
+787 N
-796 NALLTL
+796 
-802 ADTANGTSINPN
+802 GTGVRNTHP
-814 GTPVALFSDS
+814 GTYWKTPEE
-824 DGYTSL
+824 
-830 ADNAGDIFKKL
+830 IL
-841 RYDGKA
+841 RGKQI
-847 GRFHLTPTLT
+847 G
-857 DRSNQVINKV
+857 NYV

-878 GNVPKDWTRTGN
+878 GNVPKDWTSAGN

-905 KRPVVSTDGTDNN
+905 KRPVVSIDGTDNN
-918 GDNQEEITPRHKN
+918 GDNQEEITPKHKN

-972 ALASYKTIGNYL
+972 ILASYKPIGNYL
-984 TYNPMDIWYE
+984 TYTPMDIWYE
-994 KNRMDAN
+994 QNRMDAN

-1026 GYNSLIADGDL
+1026 GYNSQIADGDL

-1056 RGTDMYNADAF
+1056 RGTDQWNSEAF
-1067 TKTSATNAE
+1067 NKTSLANAE

-1166 KRGLTV
+1166 KRGLTF

>member
-14 NKPLFAQGIDR
+14 NQPLFAQSIDR
-25 EHQNVFDGF
+25 EHQNIFDGL
-34 FSSTLDTSLSEPGLL
+34 FSSTLNTSISKPGLL
-49 SGNSSGLDYHVPQL
+49 SGNSSGLNIQTPQL
-63 FKPNVTMPTD
+63 SKPNVSMPVD
-73 WSDGLQSKLAVQNS
+73 WGDNLQSKLAVQES
-87 QNLVNGFGTEA
+87 QNLVNGFSAEA
-98 AKNNPF
+98 TKNNPF
-104 SSFKGSAGNKAAVG
+104 SGLGKSKPNIGGMLKSGAGAIGGVVGSIGNKLISGGLSSGAGNTISNIGGTIGSAVSTINPVVGGIVSAASGIIGGGVN
-118 QALTGIGLEMTGLIG
+118 ALFGMKTDQKKLNAANEGTNYLNNFTSNASSFDEIQGPNAVTGVQNAYKG
-133 RSEKNPRG
+133 
-141 LYDAMDPVHYLA
+141 
-153 GGRESAVGNGLS
+153 
-165 DAGVGLFKTSAM
+165 GLFRKGKARR
-177 SGNGLGMLAGAGL
+177 
-190 KVIGGLTNAAFGVKW
+190 KNAALRAERATAESWANRSVD
-205 NKDTIKG
+205 NNIDNIADTQMD
-212 IENHTNA
+212 N
-219 MRTNAEGVTG
+219 
-229 ATTSDDFL
+229 L
-237 SRTANLSTAGLN
+237 LAN
-249 FNKGDIGKDGWFTN
+249 
-263 KVGKKY
+263 Y
-269 NALKSAQAAAQAYA
+269 
-283 SHALTTG
+283 
-290 AKNVDSNLDDSV
+290 
-302 FTNFAAFGGPL
+302 AAFGGPL
-313 SITDN
+313 GELPSQGT
-318 NNNMGAID
+318 GAID
-326 YNFMSD
+326 YSFMSD
-332 YLTSKNKS
+332 YLVAKNKS
-340 AEAKNKIPTNIFG
+340 AEAKNKISTNVFG
-353 SLASTPLFA
+353 NLPVTPLSTFA

-388 QEFASHVLANK
+388 QKFASHVLANK

-405 VVKRANFARNA
+405 VVKRANFARNS

-429 SDFSDGLQVIS
+429 SDFSNGLMHID
-440 AGGSHESNPYDG
+440 AGGSHESSPYDG

-458 SQGKPNLVEEGE
+458 AQGKPNLVEEGE

-485 NQTKKKFHVG
+485 AQTKKRFHVG

-513 AERPNDAISQAGL
+513 AERPNDAISSAGL

-537 ERQKSEMQSKKAQEV
+537 ERQKSEMQTKEAQEV

-558 EQQRAIMQQVAME
+558 EQQRAIMQQIAME

-577 QQMEQPTDEV
+577 AAEQPIEQQAV
-587 PQQAEQ
+587 NPQQAEQ
-593 QSINEQMMQQ
+593 QSVNEQMMQQ

-637 ALGLYTDSDFNK
+637 VLGLYTDSDFDK
-649 WAADKKVD
+649 WALDQKVD

-663 NILKNKQFIEALN
+663 NILKNKQFMSALS
-676 DANPVIADAI
+676 DVNPILSDAI
-686 TNGYDFGNYTP
+686 SRGYDFGTYVPKTNNKLTFDFTHGGWGREDYEAWDGSTDAAWKEAVKKGLVKKDMNSEEIGKALSQTDAYRRGSDWLKANEDNRLNYLQQILNSQDAP
-697 SVNKR
+697 QAARDYAAKYVDVNGWLKDAKR
-702 YDLSGF
+702 
-708 SKVLDDYKTS
+708 DYQT
-718 KVPGN
+718 
-723 TNGNY
+723 
-728 AIDKN
+728 I
-733 FNYGKHKNIKELETD
+733 F
-748 PNYKAYTDYML
+748 
-759 GVIDRAKGIRYKPNS
+759 
-774 DDYSYKNIEWEDP
+774 EDP
-787 NKKLSEDDY
+787 N
-796 NALLTL
+796 
-802 ADTANGTSINPN
+802 GTGVRNTHPGTYWKTPN
-814 GTPVALFSDS
+814 E
-824 DGYTSL
+824 
-830 ADNAGDIFKKL
+830 IL
-841 RYDGKA
+841 RDKQTGNY
-847 GRFHLTPTLT
+847 
-857 DRSNQVINKV
+857 V

-878 GNVPKDWTRTGN
+878 GNVPNDWTSAGN

-905 KRPVVSTDGTDNN
+905 KRPVASTDGTDNN
-918 GDNQEEITPRHKN
+918 GNNQEEVVPKHKN

-958 SRMDAAVEAASGSP
+958 SRMDAAVEAASGAP
-972 ALASYKTIGNYL
+972 ALASYKPIGNYL

-994 KNRMDAN
+994 QNRMDAN

-1026 GYNSLIADGDL
+1026 GYNSQIADGDL
-1037 YRKALEYNDAK
+1037 YRKALEYNDAQ

-1056 RGTDMYNADAF
+1056 RGTDQWNADAF
-1067 TKTSATNAE
+1067 NRTSATNAE
-1076 IANRQRQFRAQM
+1076 IANRNRQFKAQM

-1166 KRGLTV
+1166 KRGLTF

>member
-14 NKPLFAQGIDR
+14 NQPLFVDNIFAEGGGIDIQGIGGSVLGDPTKIDLGIG
-25 EHQNVFDGF
+25 NIAK
-34 FSSTLDTSLSEPGLL
+34 
-49 SGNSSGLDYHVPQL
+49 SGIGI
-63 FKPNVTMPTD
+63 
-73 WSDGLQSKLAVQNS
+73 
-87 QNLVNGFGTEA
+87 
-98 AKNNPF
+98 
-104 SSFKGSAGNKAAVG
+104 AGNAVG
-118 QALTGIGLEMTGLIG
+118 
-133 RSEKNPRG
+133 
-141 LYDAMDPVHYLA
+141 
-153 GGRESAVGNGLS
+153 AVGNKLISGGLNS
-165 DAGVGLFKTSAM
+165 NV
-177 SGNGLGMLAGAGL
+177 GNGIANIGGAIGGAVSTINP
-190 KVIGGLTNAAFGVKW
+190 VIGGIVSAASGIIGGGVNALFGTKVNQAKLNAANESTNYLNSFKSNASSFDEIQGPNAVAKVQ
-205 NKDTIKG
+205 NAYKG
-212 IENHTNA
+212 GLFRKGKARRQNA
-219 MRTNAEGVTG
+219 ALRAE
-229 ATTSDDFL
+229 
-237 SRTANLSTAGLN
+237 R
-249 FNKGDIGKDGWFTN
+249 
-263 KVGKKY
+263 
-269 NALKSAQAAAQAYA
+269 AQAASWANRSVNNNINNIADTQM
-283 SHALTTG
+283 G
-290 AKNVDSNLDDSV
+290 NLLA
-302 FTNFAAFGGPL
+302 NYAAFGGPL
-313 SITDN
+313 GGLPSQGT
-318 NNNMGAID
+318 GAID
-326 YNFMSD
+326 YNFISD
-332 YLTSKNKS
+332 YLVAKNKS
-340 AEAKNKIPTNIFG
+340 AEAKNKISTNVFG
-353 SLASTPLFA
+353 NLPVTPLSTFA

-388 QEFASHVLANK
+388 QEFASNVLANK

-429 SDFSDGLQVIS
+429 SDFSNGLMHIDT
-440 AGGSHESNPYDG
+440 GDSHENNPYDG

-485 NQTKKKFHVG
+485 AQTKKRFHVG

-537 ERQKSEMQSKKAQEV
+537 ERQKSEMQAKEAQEV

-558 EQQRAIMQQVAME
+558 DQQRAIMQQVAME
-571 EQQAQQ
+571 EQAQ
-577 QQMEQPTDEV
+577 QQMEQPTEEV

-593 QSINEQMMQQ
+593 QSVNGQMMQQ
-603 PVEQPIAEEPQMN
+603 PVEQPTAEEPQMN

-629 DMKKKIYN
+629 DMKQRFYN
-637 ALGLYTDSDFNK
+637 LLSPYVDGGIHTDSDFDK
-649 WAADKKVD
+649 WLLAQKLDR
-657 KITDWE
+657 ITDWD
-663 NILKNKQFIEALN
+663 NILSNKPFIDAVSTQNPALG
-676 DANPVIADAI
+676 AAI
-686 TNGYDFGNYTP
+686 SKGYDFGTYVPKAN
-697 SVNKR
+697 NKLTFDFTHGGWGKEDYDAWDGSSDAAWKEAVKKGLVKKGMNSEEIGKALSQTDAYKRGSDWLKADENNRLTYLQQILNSQDAPQAARDYAAR
-702 YDLSGF
+702 YVDANGWL
-708 SKVLDDYKTS
+708 KDAKRDYQT
-718 KVPGN
+718 
-723 TNGNY
+723 
-728 AIDKN
+728 I
-733 FNYGKHKNIKELETD
+733 F
-748 PNYKAYTDYML
+748 
-759 GVIDRAKGIRYKPNS
+759 
-774 DDYSYKNIEWEDP
+774 EDP
-787 NKKLSEDDY
+787 N
-796 NALLTL
+796 
-802 ADTANGTSINPN
+802 GTGVRNTHPGTYWKTPN
-814 GTPVALFSDS
+814 E
-824 DGYTSL
+824 
-830 ADNAGDIFKKL
+830 IL
-841 RYDGKA
+841 RGKQT
-847 GRFHLTPTLT
+847 G
-857 DRSNQVINKV
+857 NYV

-878 GNVPKDWTRTGN
+878 GNVPKDWASAGN

-905 KRPVVSTDGTDNN
+905 KRPVASTDVTDNN
-918 GDNQEEITPRHKN
+918 GDNQEEITPKHKN

-936 AGLFGPLVGLGMQAM
+936 AGLLGPLVGLGMQAM

-958 SRMDAAVEAASGSP
+958 SRMDAAVETASGSS
-972 ALASYKTIGNYL
+972 ALASYKPIGNYL

-994 KNRMDAN
+994 QNRMDAN

-1014 PIGTKMAGLLAN
+1014 PIGTKIAGLLAN
-1026 GYNSLIADGDL
+1026 SYNSQIADGDL

-1076 IANRQRQFRAQM
+1076 IANRQRQFKAQM

-1166 KRGLTV
+1166 KRGLTF

>member
-25 EHQNVFDGF
+25 EHQNIFDGF
-34 FSSTLDTSLSEPGLL
+34 FSSTLDTSLSKPGIL
-49 SGNSSGLDYHVPQL
+49 SKSTSGLDYQVPQL
-63 FKPNVTMPTD
+63 SKPNITMPTD
-73 WSDGLQSKLAVQNS
+73 WSGSLQNKLAVQNS
-87 QNLVNGFGTEA
+87 QTLVKGFGTEA

-104 SSFKGSAGNKAAVG
+104 KSFLKGSLGDKAAVG
-118 QALTGIGLEMTGLIG
+118 QALTGVGLEMTGLIG
-133 RSEKNPRG
+133 RSERNKRG
-141 LYDAMDPVHYLA
+141 LYDVVDPVHQLA
-153 GGRESAVGNGLS
+153 GGRESEVGSALG
-165 DAGVGLFKTSAM
+165 DAGVSLFKSSAM
-177 SGNGLGMLAGAGL
+177 SGNGYGMLAGAGL
-190 KVIGGLTNAAFGVKW
+190 KVIGGLTDAAFGVKW
-205 NKDTIKG
+205 NKDTING

-219 MRTNAEGVTG
+219 MRTNAEGVTD
-229 ATTSDDFL
+229 ATTSDDFIN
-237 SRTANLSTAGLN
+237 RTANLSTAGLN

-340 AEAKNKIPTNIFG
+340 AEVKNKIPTNIFG
-353 SLASTPLFA
+353 SLANTPLFA

-375 LFTKEAKEHGMGV
+375 LFTREAKEHGMGV
-388 QEFASHVLANK
+388 QKFASHVLANK

-424 MQTNG
+424 IQTNG
-429 SDFSDGLQVIS
+429 SDFSNGLMHID
-440 AGGSHESNPYDG
+440 AGGSHESSPYDG

-458 SQGKPNLVEEGE
+458 AQGKPNLVEEGE

-485 NQTKKKFHVG
+485 AQTKKKFHVG

-537 ERQKSEMQSKKAQEV
+537 ERQKTETQAKEAQEV

-558 EQQRAIMQQVAME
+558 EQQRAIMQQIAME

-577 QQMEQPTDEV
+577 AAEQPIEQQAVT

-593 QSINEQMMQQ
+593 QSVNEQMMQQ
-603 PVEQPIAEEPQMN
+603 PVEQPTVEEPQMN

-637 ALGLYTDSDFNK
+637 ALGLYTDSDFDK
-649 WAADKKVD
+649 WALDQKVD

-663 NILKNKQFIEALN
+663 NILKNKQFMTALSN
-676 DANPVIADAI
+676 VNPILSDAI
-686 TNGYDFGNYTP
+686 SRGYDFGSYVPKAN
-697 SVNKR
+697 NKLTFDFTHGGWGR
-702 YDLSGF
+702 EDYDAWDGSTDAAWQEAVKKGLVKKGMNSEEIGKALSQTDAYRRG
-708 SKVLDDYKTS
+708 SDWLKADENNRLTYLQQILNSQDAPQAARDYAAKY
-718 KVPGN
+718 VDA
-723 TNGNY
+723 NGWLKD
-728 AIDKN
+728 AKR
-733 FNYGKHKNIKELETD
+733 
-748 PNYKAYTDYML
+748 DYQT
-759 GVIDRAKGIRYKPNS
+759 IF
-774 DDYSYKNIEWEDP
+774 EDP
-787 NKKLSEDDY
+787 N
-796 NALLTL
+796 
-802 ADTANGTSINPN
+802 GTGVRNTHPGTYWKTPN
-814 GTPVALFSDS
+814 E
-824 DGYTSL
+824 
-830 ADNAGDIFKKL
+830 IL
-841 RYDGKA
+841 RGKQT
-847 GRFHLTPTLT
+847 G
-857 DRSNQVINKV
+857 NYV
-867 VNDDGSIEEIY
+867 VNNDGSIEEIY
-878 GNVPKDWTRTGN
+878 GNVPKDWTSAGN

-905 KRPVVSTDGTDNN
+905 KRPTASTNATNNN
-918 GDNQEEITPRHKN
+918 GDNQKEIIPKHKN

-936 AGLFGPLVGLGMQAM
+936 AGLLGPLVGLGMQAM

-958 SRMDAAVEAASGSP
+958 SRIDAAVEAASGSP
-972 ALASYKTIGNYL
+972 ALASYKPIGNYL

-994 KNRMDAN
+994 QNRMDAN

-1026 GYNSLIADGDL
+1026 GYNSQIADGDL

-1166 KRGLTV
+1166 KRGLTF

>member
-14 NKPLFAQGIDR
+14 NQPLFAQGIDR
-25 EHQNVFDGF
+25 EHQNIFD
-34 FSSTLDTSLSEPGLL
+34 GLL
-49 SGNSSGLDYHVPQL
+49 SSSIQSIGTTSVLGDSTKIDLGKIGAMKTPSQGL
-63 FKPNVTMPTD
+63 
-73 WSDGLQSKLAVQNS
+73 GL
-87 QNLVNGFGTEA
+87 
-98 AKNNPF
+98 
-104 SSFKGSAGNKAAVG
+104 
-118 QALTGIGLEMTGLIG
+118 GIGNIAKSGIG
-133 RSEKNPRG
+133 
-141 LYDAMDPVHYLA
+141 AI
-153 GGRESAVGNGLS
+153 GGIVGAVGNKLISGGLS
-165 DAGVGLFKTSAM
+165 SGVG
-177 SGNGLGMLAGAGL
+177 NGIANIGGTVGGAISTINP
-190 KVIGGLTNAAFGVKW
+190 VIGGIVSAASGIIGGGVNALFGTKVNQAKLNAANEGTNYLNSFNSNASSFDEIQGPNAVANVQSAYKSGLFR
-205 NKDTIKG
+205 KG
-212 IENHTNA
+212 KARRQNA
-219 MRTNAEGVTG
+219 ALRAE
-229 ATTSDDFL
+229 
-237 SRTANLSTAGLN
+237 R
-249 FNKGDIGKDGWFTN
+249 
-263 KVGKKY
+263 
-269 NALKSAQAAAQAYA
+269 AQAESWANR
-283 SHALTTG
+283 S
-290 AKNVDSNLDDSV
+290 VDNNINNIADTQMDNLLA
-302 FTNFAAFGGPL
+302 NYAAFGGPL
-313 SITDN
+313 GGLPSQDT
-318 NNNMGAID
+318 GAID
-326 YNFMSD
+326 YSFMSD
-332 YLTSKNKS
+332 YLVAKNKS
-340 AEAKNKIPTNIFG
+340 AEAKNKISTNVFG
-353 SLASTPLFA
+353 NLPVTPLSTFA

-416 TKFALGGD
+416 SKFALGGD

-429 SDFSDGLQVIS
+429 SDFSNGLMHID
-440 AGGSHESNPYDG
+440 AGLSHEENPYDG

-458 SQGKPNLVEEGE
+458 AQGKPNLVEEGE

-485 NQTKKKFHVG
+485 AQTKKRFHVG

-537 ERQKSEMQSKKAQEV
+537 ERQKTEMQAKEAQEV

-558 EQQRAIMQQVAME
+558 DQQRAIMQQVAME

-577 QQMEQPTDEV
+577 QQMEQPTEEV

-593 QSINEQMMQQ
+593 QSVNEQIMQQ
-603 PVEQPIAEEPQMN
+603 PVEQPVTEEPQMN

-629 DMKKKIYN
+629 DMKQKFYN
-637 ALGLYTDSDFNK
+637 LLSPYVDGGIHTDSDFDK
-649 WAADKKVD
+649 WLLAQKLDR
-657 KITDWE
+657 ITDWD
-663 NILKNKQFIEALN
+663 NILSNKAFMDAVSAQNPALG
-676 DANPVIADAI
+676 DAI
-686 TNGYDFGNYTP
+686 SKGYDFGTYVPKAN
-697 SVNKR
+697 NKLTFDFTHGGWGKED
-702 YDLSGF
+702 YDAWDGSTDAAWKEAVKKGLVKKGMNSEEIGKALSQTDAYRRG
-708 SKVLDDYKTS
+708 SDWLKADENNRLTYLQQILNSQDAPQAARDYAAKYVDADGWL
-718 KVPGN
+718 KD
-723 TNGNY
+723 
-728 AIDKN
+728 AKR
-733 FNYGKHKNIKELETD
+733 
-748 PNYKAYTDYML
+748 DYQT
-759 GVIDRAKGIRYKPNS
+759 IF
-774 DDYSYKNIEWEDP
+774 EDP
-787 NKKLSEDDY
+787 N
-796 NALLTL
+796 
-802 ADTANGTSINPN
+802 GTGVRNTHPGTYWKTPN
-814 GTPVALFSDS
+814 E
-824 DGYTSL
+824 
-830 ADNAGDIFKKL
+830 IL
-841 RYDGKA
+841 RGKQT
-847 GRFHLTPTLT
+847 G
-857 DRSNQVINKV
+857 NYV

-878 GNVPKDWTRTGN
+878 GNVPKDWTSAGN

-905 KRPVVSTDGTDNN
+905 KRPVASTDGTDNN
-918 GDNQEEITPRHKN
+918 EDNQEETTPKHKN

-936 AGLFGPLVGLGMQAM
+936 AGLLGPLVGLGMQAM
-951 GIGKPDY
+951 GIGKPNY
-958 SRMDAAVEAASGSP
+958 SRMDAAVEAASGAP
-972 ALASYKTIGNYL
+972 ALASYKPIGNYL

-994 KNRMDAN
+994 QNRMDAN

-1026 GYNSLIADGDL
+1026 GYNSQIADGDL

-1076 IANRQRQFRAQM
+1076 IANRQRQFKAQM

-1166 KRGLTV
+1166 KRGLTF